1 MFTCPLLSKLFTSQ
15 NQSAIIEA
23 EWTSKPSFSNNTK
36 GAVYIMLNAEGIAN
50 NEFLEYKGKPLVRQG
65 DDIFYGD
72 LSGKHYVYMM
82 VMGDKKTSTGEE
94 VPGTIMVQ
102 LLESATKK
110 PIKQK
115 ITNGLAEAFEFA
127 EAWLR

>member
-1 MFTCPLLSKLFTSQ
+1 
-15 NQSAIIEA
+15 
-23 EWTSKPSFSNNTK
+23 
-36 GAVYIMLNAEGIAN
+36 MLNAEGIAN

>member
-1 MFTCPLLSKLFTSQ
+1 
-15 NQSAIIEA
+15 
-23 EWTSKPSFSNNTK
+23 
-36 GAVYIMLNAEGIAN
+36 MLNAEGVTS

-72 LSGKHYVYMM
+72 LSEKHYVYMM
-82 VMGDKKTSTGEE
+82 IMSDKPSSKSDTT
-94 VPGTIMVQ
+94 VPGTVMVQ
-102 LLESATKK
+102 LLESDTKK
-110 PIKQK
+110 PVKQK